1 MSLAFYVQH
10 HTSRTHDLHVFLMLA
25 FGSANSTLRFGLD
38 FEPGRPVLVAA
49 IFSVRENGAERA
61 IDEC

>member
-1 MSLAFYVQH
+1 MQH
-10 HTSRTHDLHVFLMLA
+10 HTCRTHDLHVFLMLG
-25 FGSANSTLRFGLD
+25 FGSTGSTLRFGLD

-49 IFSVRENGAERA
+49 IFFVRENGAERA